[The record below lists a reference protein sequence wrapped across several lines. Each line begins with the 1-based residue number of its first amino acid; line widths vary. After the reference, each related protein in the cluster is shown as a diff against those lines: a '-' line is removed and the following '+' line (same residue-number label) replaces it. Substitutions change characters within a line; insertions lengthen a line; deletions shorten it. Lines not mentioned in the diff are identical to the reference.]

1 MRGSECGVR
10 MKGRGRVWSEDEGRG
25 SECGVGIR
33 GRGGDF
39 KMHNVMTC
47 VCVCVFPCDGRCPVL

>member
-1 MRGSECGVR
+1 M
-10 MKGRGRVWSEDEGRG
+10 WSEDEGRG

-33 GRGGDF
+33 GRAGDF

-47 VCVCVFPCDGRCPVL
+47 VCVPV

>member
-1 MRGSECGVR
+1 MRGSGSECGVR

-39 KMHNVMTC
+39 KMHNVMTR
-47 VCVCVFPCDGRCPVL
+47 VCVCVPV

>member
-1 MRGSECGVR
+1 M
-10 MKGRGRVWSEDEGRG
+10 WSEDEGRG
-25 SECGVGIR
+25 RECGLEIR

-39 KMHNVMTC
+39 KMHNVMTY